1 MRQANDTLYAVD
13 FFEVSRIFR
22 VSFHYFL
29 RRGIVRRPTRRIF
42 MSLTPADVARIAKLA
57 RLELSPNEAETTR
70 SQLNAV
76 FSIFEQLQAV
86 DTTGVAP
93 MTHPTTTRLRLR
105 EDLVSE
111 TDQRAAY
118 QKVAPET
125 EGGLYLVPKVI
136 E

>member
-1 MRQANDTLYAVD
+1 MIPYMLLTYLNFLC
-13 FFEVSRIFR
+13 FIR
-22 VSFHYFL
+22 VSISCFL
-29 RRGIVRRPTRRIF
+29 RRNITPLLTRRIF

-76 FSIFEQLQAV
+76 FNIFEQLQAV
-86 DTTGVAP
+86 NTDGVKP
-93 MTHPTTTRLRLR
+93 MTHPTSTRLRLR
-105 EDLVSE
+105 EDRVSE
-111 TDQRAAY
+111 IDQREAY
-118 QKVAPET
+118 QRVAPET